1 MPEKKSGEPALSIR
15 SSAETLSSEQKKEP
29 ESISVVNSIPP
40 KIESSEKSPVK
51 TTRTTV
57 NLGNLLK
64 VDPKKD
70 QQSEKGEAKVIFDE
84 PFTPEQLR
92 AAWMEFAEQRKNL
105 QVEYRFLLQAYE
117 LRDKH
122 IIMPLLHPVQ
132 ETMLA
137 AMKTELTAHLREKL
151 RNSNILVIGE
161 LQVAD
166 DKKMMY
172 TASDKFKYLAEKN
185 PILVELKERL
195 GLDTDF

>member
-1 MPEKKSGEPALSIR
+1 MP
-15 SSAETLSSEQKKEP
+15 EQKKEP
-29 ESISVVNSIPP
+29 AVTPIVNSAPP
-40 KIESSEKSPVK
+40 KIEPAEKNPIK

-57 NLGNLLK
+57 NLGSLLK
-64 VDPKKD
+64 VDQKKD
-70 QQSEKGEAKVIFDE
+70 QQAEKGETKIVLDE

-185 PILVELKERL
+185 PLLLELKDRL